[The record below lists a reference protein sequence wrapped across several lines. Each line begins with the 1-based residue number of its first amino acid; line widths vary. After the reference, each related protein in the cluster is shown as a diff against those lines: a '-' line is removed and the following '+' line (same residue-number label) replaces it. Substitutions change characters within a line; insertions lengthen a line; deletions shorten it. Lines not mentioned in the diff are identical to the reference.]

1 MKIKLISLIL
11 ILCCFISVSGYGQ
24 TEGYTNEEETKQ
36 YEQEKT
42 FLAKT
47 KEAAQKTVKECQNW
61 IVLGIMFSC
70 WLYQFRNWL
79 NQPPYNAFHQ
89 IQGNG
94 MQWQQ
99 LHNQRTSAQMADM
112 AW

>member
-42 FLAKT
+42 FFAK
-47 KEAAQKTVKECQNW
+47 VKET
-61 IVLGIMFSC
+61 IVTRVIPFQVLCTLCATIIT
-70 WLYQFRNWL
+70 LYSAWGLDDAPRN
-79 NQPPYNAFHQ
+79 H
-89 IQGNG
+89 

-99 LHNQRTSAQMADM
+99 QWQNQRTSAQSTDM
-112 AW
+112 AM